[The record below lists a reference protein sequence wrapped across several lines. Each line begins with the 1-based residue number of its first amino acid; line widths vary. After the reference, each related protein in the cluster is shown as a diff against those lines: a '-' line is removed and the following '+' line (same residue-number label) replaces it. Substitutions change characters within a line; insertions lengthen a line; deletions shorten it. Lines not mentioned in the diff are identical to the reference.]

1 MSVRTTQYE
10 TIEIGQSP
18 FATRITLNRPEQQNA
33 INPALLAD
41 LTAALADAEADDDC
55 RLVVLAANGPVFC
68 AGMDVAA
75 AAGSRPD
82 DSGGRVF
89 LDLLKRL
96 SGFPKVI
103 ASVVD
108 GKVLG
113 GGVGLVAA
121 TDFVYATPE
130 STFALPEMLW
140 GLLPCCVLP
149 YVIRRCGAPF
159 AQTMT
164 LSTLPVDA
172 SLAWQRGLVDQVV
185 PAPEVALRA
194 LGYRL
199 SKVDP
204 RTIRTGKRFL
214 GALTGIDAATEEF
227 VLTEFAGLMGSDV
240 VAERMGGF
248 AAGGRAPW
256 EGGSA

>member
-1 MSVRTTQYE
+1 MSIRTTQYE
-10 TIEIGQSP
+10 SIEVAQSP
-18 FATRITLNRPEQQNA
+18 FATRITLNRPEHQNT

-41 LTAALADAEADDDC
+41 LTTALAGAEANPDC

-68 AGMDVAA
+68 AGLDVAA
-75 AAGSRPD
+75 AAGRRPGE
-82 DSGGRVF
+82 SGGRVF

-103 ASVVD
+103 ATVVD

-113 GGVGLVAA
+113 GGVGLIAA
-121 TDFVYATPE
+121 TDFVFATPE

-149 YVIRRCGAPF
+149 YLIRRCGAPF

-172 SLAWQRGLVDQVV
+172 PLAWQRGLVDQVV
-185 PAPEVALRA
+185 PDPEVALRA

-214 GALTGIDAATEEF
+214 SDLTGVDSATEEF

-248 AAGGRAPW
+248 AADGRAPW
-256 EGGSA
+256 EGGAA